1 MTRKGIRLIFLNQDG
16 EIVDSLCLWYWTVRY
31 WRQRKQARRRRR
43 QNGEE
48 LSFLSKFTNHL
59 NESLESIH
67 SKIGDVVN
75 VKSYGSSMIPISV
88 DGP

>member
-16 EIVDSLCLWYWTVRY
+16 EIVLWFNFGWTIAH

-48 LSFLSKFTNHL
+48 LSFLSKFTVVID
-59 NESLESIH
+59 ESLESIH
-67 SKIGDVVN
+67 SKIGDQVN